1 VPLLVV
7 EVEMDDEATLVV
19 GVELEEPETYVG
31 PVEMDDAAKKVGS
44 VEREILRPIERHFEI
59 ADVRSDYDEGVR

>member
-1 VPLLVV
+1 VPLLFV

-19 GVELEEPETYVG
+19 AVEMEEPAKCVG

-44 VEREILRPIERHFEI
+44 VEMEILRPIERHFEI
-59 ADVRSDYDEGVR
+59 ADVRFD

>member
-1 VPLLVV
+1 
-7 EVEMDDEATLVV
+7 MDGEATLVV
-19 GVELEEPETYVG
+19 VVERETPATYVG
-31 PVEMDDAAKKVGS
+31 PVEMNDEAKSVGP

>member
-19 GVELEEPETYVG
+19 AVEMEEPAKCVG

-44 VEREILRPIERHFEI
+44 VEMEILRPIERHFEI
-59 ADVRSDYDEGVR
+59 ADVRFD

>member
-7 EVEMDDEATLVV
+7 EVEMDDAATLVV
-19 GVELEEPETYVG
+19 GVELE
-31 PVEMDDAAKKVGS
+31 DAATYVGS

>member
-7 EVEMDDEATLVV
+7 EVEIDGEETLVV
-19 GVELEEPETYVG
+19 AVEMDVAATYVG
-31 PVEMDDAAKKVGS
+31 PVEMDDEVKCVDL
-44 VEREILRPIERHFEI
+44 VERENLRPIERHFEI